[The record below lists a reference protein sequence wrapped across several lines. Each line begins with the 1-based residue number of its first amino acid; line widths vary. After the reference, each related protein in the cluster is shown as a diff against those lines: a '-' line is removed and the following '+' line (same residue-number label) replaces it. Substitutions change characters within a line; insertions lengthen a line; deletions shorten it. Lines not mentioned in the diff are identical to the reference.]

1 MTAAE
6 KTAREIAREVEK
18 RGGRTYY
25 VGGFVRDRVLGIENK
40 DVDIEVHGVP
50 APVLEEILDTLGE
63 RTEMGASFGV
73 YGLKHLDLDIAMP
86 RKEEATGRGHRDFA
100 VFTDPWL
107 GTEKAARRRDFT
119 MNALMEDVRT
129 GEIIDHFGGR
139 EDLKKG
145 ILRHVDDR
153 SFPED
158 PLRVLRCAQFA
169 ARFGFSV
176 APETITLCKQMDLTT
191 LPRERVL
198 GELDKALLKAKRPS
212 VFFKVLR
219 EMDQLE
225 SWFPEVKTLIGVP
238 QDPIH
243 HPEGDVWNHTMGV
256 LDAAAGMREAAKE
269 PRNLL
274 LAALCHD
281 FGKPQTTT
289 IDEGGHIRALRHE
302 TAGVPLAEAFIK
314 RLTSEGEVRRYVTNM
329 VAQHMRPNMIAEG
342 HPKLK
347 TTNRLFDDSVC
358 PEDLL
363 LLCKAD
369 RMGQHKEAGYGS
381 VEALLHSR
389 LEAYRA
395 TMAKPGVTGRDLVE
409 LGFRPGPEFS
419 EALKFAHKLQL
430 AGVEK
435 KEALSQTK
443 GFLKKL
449 KKPSPAGEGGPGA
462 ARDGCGGDT

>member
-6 KTAREIAREVEK
+6 GKAREIAREVEK
-18 RGGRTYY
+18 KGGRTYY
-25 VGGFVRDRVLGIENK
+25 VGGYVRDRVLGIENK
-40 DVDIEVHGVP
+40 DVDIEVHGVEAP
-50 APVLEEILDTLGE
+50 ALEEILDSLGE
-63 RTEMGASFGV
+63 RTQMGASFGV

-100 VFTDPWL
+100 VFTDPYL

-119 MNALMEDVRT
+119 MNALMEDVLT
-129 GEIIDHFGGR
+129 GEVIDHFGGR
-139 EDLKKG
+139 EDLKRG
-145 ILRHVDDR
+145 ILRHVDDK

-169 ARFGFSV
+169 ARFAFAV
-176 APETITLCKQMDLTT
+176 APETVALCKQMDLSA

-198 GELDKALLKAKRPS
+198 GELDKALLKAERPS
-212 VFFKVLR
+212 IFFEVLR
-219 EMDQLE
+219 EMDQLGV
-225 SWFPEVKTLIGVP
+225 WFPEVQALIGVP

-256 LDAAAGMREAAKE
+256 LDAAAGMRGQAKE

-289 IDEGGHIRALRHE
+289 TDENGHIRALRHE
-302 TAGVPLAEAFIK
+302 TAGVSLAEGFIK
-314 RLTSEGEVRRYVTNM
+314 RLTSEAEVRRYVTNM
-329 VAQHMRPNMIAEG
+329 VAQHMRPNVIAEG
-342 HPKLK
+342 NPKLK
-347 TTNRLFDDSVC
+347 TTNHLFDDSVC

-369 RMGQHKEAGYGS
+369 RMGQHKEAGYEP
-381 VEALLHSR
+381 VEALLRSR
-389 LEAYRA
+389 LQAYRE
-395 TMAKPGVTGRDLVE
+395 TMAKPGVTGKDLVE

-419 EALKFAHKLQL
+419 EALRFAHKLQL

-435 KEALSQTK
+435 KEALCQTK
-443 GFLKKL
+443 AYLKNQI
-449 KKPSPAGEGGPGA
+449 KP
-462 ARDGCGGDT
+462 

>member
-1 MTAAE
+1 ME
-6 KTAREIAREVEK
+6 KK
-18 RGGRTYY
+18 GGRTYY
-25 VGGFVRDRVLGIENK
+25 VGGYVRDRVLGIENK
-40 DVDIEVHGVP
+40 DVDIEVHGVE
-50 APVLEEILDTLGE
+50 APQLEEILDSLGE
-63 RTEMGASFGV
+63 RTQMGASFGV
-73 YGLKHLDLDIAMP
+73 YGLKHLDLDIALP

-119 MNALMEDVRT
+119 MNALMEDVLT
-129 GEIIDHFGGR
+129 GEVIDHFGGL

-169 ARFGFSV
+169 ARFMFSV
-176 APETITLCKQMDLTT
+176 APETVALCKQMDLTA

-198 GELDKALLKAKRPS
+198 GELDKALLKAGRPS
-212 VFFKVLR
+212 VFFEVLR
-219 EMDQLE
+219 EMDQL
-225 SWFPEVKTLIGVP
+225 SVWFPEVKALIGVP

-256 LDAAAGMREAAKE
+256 LDAAAGMRPEAKE

-289 IDEGGHIRALRHE
+289 VGEDGHIRALRHE

-342 HPKLK
+342 TPKLK

-369 RMGQHKEAGYGS
+369 RIGQHKEAGYGPA
-381 VEALLHSR
+381 EALLRSR

-395 TMAKPGVTGRDLVE
+395 TMAKPGVTGKDLVE

-435 KEALSQTK
+435 KEALAQTK
-443 GFLKKL
+443 AFL
-449 KKPSPAGEGGPGA
+449 KKPSPAGEGRETGPQINP
-462 ARDGCGGDT
+462 